1 MSKSVISKSSPHPIL
16 RIDFCRVQIGSS
28 ITLGLN
34 GDDLTSV
41 VQFTQR
47 TMILIALGLYAND
60 RIIIVVPFLTLGV
73 RFVFA
78 DRQIIFL
85 FSFFPRL
92 NGKGSPKQQN

>member
-1 MSKSVISKSSPHPIL
+1 
-16 RIDFCRVQIGSS
+16 
-28 ITLGLN
+28 
-34 GDDLTSV
+34 
-41 VQFTQR
+41 
-47 TMILIALGLYAND
+47 MILIALGLYAND